1 MEYADKLT
9 FKGERAM
16 GRMYG
21 TCSECANRQQ
31 GKRYWGNHFGPGC
44 TAELDGVHPLG
55 WGHQEEDEEPERN
68 ERGMIV
74 CKPCHYFREA
84 GEEE

>member
-1 MEYADKLT
+1 MEHVPSAQTGSRVKDI
-9 FKGERAM
+9 G
-16 GRMYG
+16 
-21 TCSECANRQQ
+21 
-31 GKRYWGNHFGPGC
+31 GNHFGPGC

-74 CKPCHYFREA
+74 CKPCYYFREA

>member
-1 MEYADKLT
+1 
-9 FKGERAM
+9 M

-21 TCSECANRQQ
+21 TCSECANRQR
-31 GKRYWGNHFGPGC
+31 GKDIGNYFGPGC

-68 ERGMIV
+68 ERGNDSVQTLVIISRAV
-74 CKPCHYFREA
+74 EQ
-84 GEEE
+84 E

>member
-1 MEYADKLT
+1 
-9 FKGERAM
+9 M

-21 TCSECANRQQ
+21 ACSECANRQQ

-74 CKPCHYFREA
+74 CKPCYYFREA

>member
-1 MEYADKLT
+1 
-9 FKGERAM
+9 M

-21 TCSECANRQQ
+21 TCSECTNRQQ

-44 TAELDGVHPLG
+44 TAELDGVHPLS

-68 ERGMIV
+68 RTRNDSVQTLLLLQGSR
-74 CKPCHYFREA
+74 RE
-84 GEEE
+84 E

>member
-1 MEYADKLT
+1 
-9 FKGERAM
+9 M

-31 GKRYWGNHFGPGC
+31 GIRYWGNHFGPGC

-74 CKPCHYFREA
+74 CKPCYYFRAVEQ
-84 GEEE
+84 E

>member
-1 MEYADKLT
+1 
-9 FKGERAM
+9 M

-31 GKRYWGNHFGPGC
+31 GKRYWGNHFGPVC

-74 CKPCHYFREA
+74 CKPCYYFRAA

>member
-1 MEYADKLT
+1 
-9 FKGERAM
+9 M

-74 CKPCHYFREA
+74 CKPCYYFRAA
-84 GEEE
+84 GGYRRGR